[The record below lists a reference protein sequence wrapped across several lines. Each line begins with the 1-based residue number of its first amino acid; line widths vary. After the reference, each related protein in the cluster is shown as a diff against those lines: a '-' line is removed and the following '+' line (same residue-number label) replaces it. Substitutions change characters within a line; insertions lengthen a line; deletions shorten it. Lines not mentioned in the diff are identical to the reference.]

1 MSLKRVFFKD
11 TFLYGIT
18 SYLGLVAG
26 IILTPIYTRFLSKEE
41 FGLMD
46 LYNTWNNFFIIIIP
60 LGLSTAILRTFHDYN
75 NNKEELK
82 ENLGTLLITLLVNN
96 LIYFG
101 LSMLLMNLIKDYYFQ
116 TEINLSMYFLSF
128 GIVAMT
134 VMTSYFQSLNR
145 IRFKLGHYIVINLIP
160 FLIMVFGGYY
170 LVIIQKEGI
179 AGFFQASFISC
190 AIGLI
195 LSFSFGREFIH
206 FKFNHRILLDT
217 LKYSLPLLF
226 VLIFIRFTHLI
237 DRIIINSLLDISAVG
252 DFSIAMR
259 INNIFQ
265 IFISAFTTAWFPY
278 AMSIIRNEDRNEIYR
293 KAFNYYLI
301 GFGFLC
307 FLVILFSKELLFI
320 FAPTYLNVEIVIYP
334 LLISTW
340 VGGVSYFFGLG
351 IQVAKKTIYL
361 VYSSFISFIV
371 NVGFSYILTIKFGLI
386 GVILGT
392 LIATLVWVLT
402 EYYFS
407 KKVYDLSFPVKNLFV
422 NLFVISAVTYLVY
435 SINYL
440 NLNFWVF
447 LMIKSIFTVVIGLYF
462 IRRMGIIPLIRNRFK
477 N

>member
-1 MSLKRVFFKD
+1 
-11 TFLYGIT
+11 
-18 SYLGLVAG
+18 
-26 IILTPIYTRFLSKEE
+26 
-41 FGLMD
+41 
-46 LYNTWNNFFIIIIP
+46 
-60 LGLSTAILRTFHDYN
+60 
-75 NNKEELK
+75 
-82 ENLGTLLITLLVNN
+82 
-96 LIYFG
+96 
-101 LSMLLMNLIKDYYFQ
+101 
-116 TEINLSMYFLSF
+116 
-128 GIVAMT
+128 
-134 VMTSYFQSLNR
+134 
-145 IRFKLGHYIVINLIP
+145 
-160 FLIMVFGGYY
+160 
-170 LVIIQKEGI
+170 
-179 AGFFQASFISC
+179 
-190 AIGLI
+190 
-195 LSFSFGREFIH
+195 
-206 FKFNHRILLDT
+206 
-217 LKYSLPLLF
+217 
-226 VLIFIRFTHLI
+226 
-237 DRIIINSLLDISAVG
+237 LLDISAVG

-422 NLFVISAVTYLVY
+422 NLFAISAVTYLVY